1 MVKYKIFSLKT
12 KKKIMNVSRKINN
25 LFNMIRYDIS
35 KNVLFVIETIKKTIL
50 KLFLML
56 KLVIIQEIL
65 NEQFLFH

>member
-1 MVKYKIFSLKT
+1 MIKYKIFSLKT
-12 KKKIMNVSRKINN
+12 KKEIMNVSRKIKN